1 MYTAIALVTKLI
13 TGWLT
18 AKIIMLFGLQN
29 LACANCGYVPM
40 RLIRT
45 ISLAV
50 ILLLLLV
57 PEGSKLIR
65 TKDRKSEPYLDH
77 IRRSL
82 ASPTL

>member
-1 MYTAIALVTKLI
+1 MLVPS
-13 TGWLT
+13 
-18 AKIIMLFGLQN
+18 
-29 LACANCGYVPM
+29 CGYVPM

-57 PEGSKLIR
+57 PVGSKLIR